1 MKSAILFAL
10 TASLAA
16 ASLPVQAQTT
26 ENDLQ
31 ECWRLCAELYPNNPA
46 ARAGCRQNNC
56 IRGNEGR
63 RLYTSARDDVSL
75 VSKRFRGTKLHQ
87 I

>member
-16 ASLPVQAQTT
+16 ASLPAQAQSTG
-26 ENDLQ
+26 DPLMD
-31 ECWRLCAELYPNNPA
+31 CWQLCAEQYPNNPS
-46 ARAGCRQNNC
+46 ARAGCRQRC
-56 IRGNEGR
+56 IRDSEGR
-63 RLYTSARDDVSL
+63 QYAPAREDASL
-75 VSKRFRGTKLHQ
+75 VSNRLRGTKLHK

>member
-16 ASLPVQAQTT
+16 ASTPTQAQTT
-26 ENDLQ
+26 ETDLQ

-56 IRGNEGR
+56 IRDRDGGR
-63 RLYTSARDDVSL
+63 QYTSVRDEVSL
-75 VSKRFRGTKLHQ
+75 VSNRFRGAKPHK